1 MIDRMKLVV
10 LASVVVMAA
19 SGAVDV
25 TRAEDIAMKGAGLDI
40 AKPEPEHE
48 EMVAVD
54 PVIEEFPVTYLS
66 ELVPLDENEQFCLNT
81 WCEQYGVPYTLALAM
96 IQAESSFNQNAVN
109 KAGTCFSYMQI
120 NACNE
125 AWLKK
130 DLGISSVKNPLD
142 NLRSGVYMIGG
153 YIRKY
158 EDLSMALMAYNL
170 GTGGAKSKFA
180 QGIYETAY
188 TRKIL
193 GLKAEW
199 DKVLGKVDY

>member
-10 LASVVVMAA
+10 LATVAVIAA
-19 SGAVDV
+19 SGASEI
-25 TRAEDIAMKGAGLDI
+25 TRAEDVLQEGAGLEI
-40 AKPEPEHE
+40 AKPETEHE
-48 EMVAVD
+48 EAVAVD
-54 PVIEEFPVTYLS
+54 PVGEEFPVTYLS
-66 ELVPLDENEQFCLNT
+66 ELVPLDDNEQFCLNT
-81 WCEQYGVPYTLALAM
+81 WCKQYGVPYTLALAM
-96 IQAESSFNQNAVN
+96 IQTESSFNPNAVN
-109 KAGTCFSYMQI
+109 KTGTCFSYMQI

-125 AWLKK
+125 AWLKR

-158 EDLSMALMAYNL
+158 EDLSMALMAYNS
-170 GTGGAKSKFA
+170 GEGGAKAKFA

-193 GLKAEW
+193 GLKTEW
-199 DKVLGKVDY
+199 DEALGKVDY